1 VSDDAGGARFR
12 YEPIEGY
19 DRPLVERLAQYPR
32 QPDLLLDGA
41 RAMGRICTAF
51 LIRLF
56 YRIEVRGSV
65 PDVPLLALMP
75 NHRSHLDTLAI
86 LAVLPE
92 RYRRRITVLAARD
105 YFFEHSSSA
114 LAPALLGQAVAFDR
128 HRYTELRR
136 WTAILRG
143 VEKGW
148 FLAYPSGSR
157 RTTELHGGLVL
168 VLARSGWPIVP
179 VALRGMAEAWPVGR
193 RFPRPFR
200 RLRVVFGEPV
210 QAPATKEL
218 LQVLARFWEE
228 NA

>member
-1 VSDDAGGARFR
+1 
-12 YEPIEGY
+12 
-19 DRPLVERLAQYPR
+19 
-32 QPDLLLDGA
+32 
-41 RAMGRICTAF
+41 M
-51 LIRLF
+51 
-56 YRIEVRGSV
+56 
-65 PDVPLLALMP
+65 PDVPRLALMP
-75 NHRSHLDTLAI
+75 NHQSHLDTLAI

-92 RYRRRITVLAARD
+92 RHRRRITVLAARD
-105 YFFEHSSSA
+105 YFFQRSSTA

-136 WTAILRG
+136 WTEILRG

-157 RTTELHGGLVL
+157 RTSDLHGGLVL

-179 VALRGMAEAWPVGR
+179 VALGGMREAWPVDR

-210 QAPATKEL
+210 EAPPTKEL
-218 LQVLARFWEE
+218 LGILARFWEE
-228 NA
+228 HQ